1 MRTAHV
7 RVGCQ
12 NLEKQQ
18 QQQQQQITIHQFFQ
32 NVSNTIVG
40 LVCKLGL
47 LYAVR
52 LLYIYYCVCVFF
64 CSIFP
69 RLDHSIFIVVL
80 HDTRY

>member
-1 MRTAHV
+1 MQVLHAYVVLLLRTAHV

-18 QQQQQQITIHQFFQ
+18 QQQQQITTHQFFQ

-47 LYAVR
+47 LYSR
-52 LLYIYYCVCVFF
+52 EIIIYIIVCVFAVF
-64 CSIFP
+64 S
-69 RLDHSIFIVVL
+69 LV
-80 HDTRY
+80 